1 MSPLVLVCFALISYA
16 VAAILSYQGRK
27 NEQESLRLAG
37 VISAFGG
44 LFGIIAGISTIVSG
58 FDTADATAA
67 MSHWFSMDMLSALMV
82 VVISVVTMAA
92 SVYSINYLEEYYGKG
107 GWNVNVLFNIFAA
120 AMTALVVSANVMVFI
135 IFMEIISLASWL
147 IVISDGSV
155 QSKKAGLQYFIADHA
170 ASLLVVVA
178 FMIVASHADSYQF
191 SAIMHNPVTGAT
203 ASLVFLLALV
213 GFGIKAAGIGL
224 HGWLPKAYPLAPSY
238 CSTLISCVMV
248 KIGIYGILKFAILF
262 LGATQLWWGFLVLIF
277 GAVSSVL
284 GVMYALA
291 EHDIKRLLAYHT
303 IENIGIILI
312 GVGVSMIGI
321 ASHHPVLALL
331 GLLGGLYH
339 LLNHAVFKGLLCL
352 GSGSIVFRMHTKEM
366 DDMGGLA
373 KTMPKTAAAFLIGT
387 LAICALPP
395 LNGFVSEW
403 FIYQSLFSMGKVGT
417 VANLLFGPF
426 GMVMLAFTGALACMC
441 FVKVYGICFT
451 GAPKTEQAA
460 NTREVGPAMITA
472 TTSLAVLCVVLGVCA
487 PWIAPYFSLIA
498 SSMLNMA
505 PVTVAHGLTV
515 YPAVADQAILSTP
528 VIAIALALLTL
539 VPAALLYTFRQRR
552 LPRRHQGDPWA
563 CGYQYEQ
570 RMTVSAASITR
581 PMRNMFGFIYN
592 NRQTSFTERFVL
604 PYLSNGGENPTLDSR
619 KVCRFCIIAV
629 VVVVLFVPLIS
640 GVSL

>member
-1 MSPLVLVCFALISYA
+1 M
-16 VAAILSYQGRK
+16 Q
-27 NEQESLRLAG
+27 
-37 VISAFGG
+37 
-44 LFGIIAGISTIVSG
+44 
-58 FDTADATAA
+58 
-67 MSHWFSMDMLSALMV
+67 
-82 VVISVVTMAA
+82 
-92 SVYSINYLEEYYGKG
+92 
-107 GWNVNVLFNIFAA
+107 
-120 AMTALVVSANVMVFI
+120 
-135 IFMEIISLASWL
+135 
-147 IVISDGSV
+147 
-155 QSKKAGLQYFIADHA
+155 
-170 ASLLVVVA
+170 
-178 FMIVASHADSYQF
+178 
-191 SAIMHNPVTGAT
+191 NPVTGAT

-213 GFGIKAAGIGL
+213 GFGTKAAGIGL
-224 HGWLPKAYPLAPSY
+224 HGWLPKAYPIAPSY

-312 GVGVSMIGI
+312 GVGVGMIGI
-321 ASHHPVLALL
+321 ASHHPIVALL

-373 KTMPKTAAAFLIGT
+373 KTMPKTAVAFLIGT

-403 FIYQSLFSMGKVGT
+403 FIYQSLFSMGKVGS
-417 VANLLFGPF
+417 VANMLFGPF

-487 PWIAPYFSLIA
+487 PWIAPYFSAIA
-498 SSMLNMA
+498 SSMLHMA

-539 VPAALLYTFRQRR
+539 VPAALLYAFRHRR
-552 LPRRHQGDPWA
+552 LARRHQGDPWA

-581 PMRNMFGFIYN
+581 PMRQMFGFIYN
-592 NRQTSFTERFVL
+592 HRQSSLTERFVL
-604 PYLSNGGENPTLDSR
+604 PYLSNGGENPTLDGR
-619 KVCRFCIIAV
+619 KVCRFCVITVAF
-629 VVVVLFVPLIS
+629 VLLFIPFIS
-640 GVSL
+640 GVSC

>member
-1 MSPLVLVCFALISYA
+1 MNPLVLVCFCVISYA
-16 VAAILSYQGRK
+16 VAAVLSFAGRHH
-27 NEQESLRLAG
+27 EQASLRLAG

-44 LFGIIAGISTIVSG
+44 LFGIIAGVSTVVMGTHGHSIAHLG
-58 FDTADATAA
+58 QF
-67 MSHWFSMDMLSALMV
+67 FSMDMLSALMV

-92 SVYSINYLEEYYGKG
+92 SVYSINYLEEYFGKG
-107 GWNVNVLFNIFAA
+107 GWKVNILFNIFAA
-120 AMTALVVSANVMVFI
+120 AMTALVVSANVMIFI
-135 IFMEIISLASWL
+135 VFMEIISVASWL
-147 IVISDGSV
+147 IVISDGSA
-155 QSKKAGLQYFIADHA
+155 QSKKAGFQYFIIDHI
-170 ASLLVVVA
+170 ASVLILCAFLIVV
-178 FMIVASHADSYQF
+178 SNADSYQF
-191 SAIMHNPVTGAT
+191 SVIMANPVTGAT
-203 ASLVFLLALV
+203 ASIVFLFALA

-224 HGWLPKAYPLAPSY
+224 HGWLPKAYPIAPSY

-262 LGATQLWWGFLVLIF
+262 LGATQLWWGFVVLVF
-277 GAVSSVL
+277 GALSSVL

-321 ASHHPVLALL
+321 ASHQPLLALL

-352 GSGSIVFRMHTKEM
+352 GSGSIVFRMHSKEM

-373 KTMPKTAAAFLIGT
+373 KTMPKTAIAFLIGT

-403 FIYQSLFSMGKVGT
+403 FIYQSLFSMGKTGT
-417 VANLLFGPF
+417 VANLIFGPF

-451 GAPKTEQAA
+451 GAPKTQQAA
-460 NTREVGPAMITA
+460 NTREVGPAMVTA
-472 TTSLAVLCVVLGVCA
+472 TTALAILCIVLGVCS
-487 PWIAPYFSLIA
+487 PWIAPYFSAIA
-498 SSMLNMA
+498 ASVLQLA
-505 PVTVAHGLTV
+505 PVTVAHGLSV

-528 VIAIALALLTL
+528 VIMIALALLTL
-539 VPAALLYTFRQRR
+539 VPTALLYLFRQRR
-552 LPRRHQGDPWA
+552 LERRHQGDPWA

-581 PMRNMFGFIYN
+581 PMRQMFGFIYN
-592 NRQTSFTERFVL
+592 NRPSQSLTERFILPVFYKGTDTAVL
-604 PYLSNGGENPTLDSR
+604 SGS
-619 KVCRFCIIAV
+619 KVCLFCIFS
-629 VVVVLFVPLIS
+629 VLFVLLFIPFIS
-640 GVSL
+640 GVSC